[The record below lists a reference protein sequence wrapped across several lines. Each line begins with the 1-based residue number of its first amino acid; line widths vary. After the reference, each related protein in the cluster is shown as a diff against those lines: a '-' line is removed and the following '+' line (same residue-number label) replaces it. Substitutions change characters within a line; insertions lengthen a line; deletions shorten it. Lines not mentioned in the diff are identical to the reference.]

1 MVCFLFCAFSLA
13 NRVSSADNP
22 SASGAP
28 TAKVQRGHR
37 QTRSSTDANT
47 VVPVSSTNKKRKKTV
62 EPLGTQTKK
71 ARGSPRAASGV
82 VSRGGGATTPRN
94 RPSEGTRQTRYRA
107 VTINVD
113 EEEAP
118 LPRKRKSHNEE
129 DYSTAKE
136 VAEESASEN
145 SVDDPDIEI
154 EQERTEDQMAA
165 HLFEQE
171 RPQFT
176 VFNED
181 KEGQCIHSSSA
192 FASTP
197 PLTDF
202 NGTSEPADDGSTAD
216 LNDNMDNGAWEDKQ
230 NNVPAR
236 KISKKAAK
244 KLDYELPQVST
255 EALSTMQMVPSL
267 AMQPNSS
274 TTSAIVWK
282 DPTNIKATYQGRS
295 WEGKT
300 DLVMGHEICPLE
312 PEGLKHLALKKLV
325 KAADFFWVG
334 WPLTTYVSSRI
345 GNEHAKELKGP
356 GLNTVVVNAYGFTGL
371 SGPSATQRIILT
383 RHFMYG
389 LDSVGYGHLL
399 LYKTDLVS

>member
-1 MVCFLFCAFSLA
+1 MNVIH
-13 NRVSSADNP
+13 
-22 SASGAP
+22 
-28 TAKVQRGHR
+28 T
-37 QTRSSTDANT
+37 
-47 VVPVSSTNKKRKKTV
+47 
-62 EPLGTQTKK
+62 
-71 ARGSPRAASGV
+71 
-82 VSRGGGATTPRN
+82 
-94 RPSEGTRQTRYRA
+94 GTRQTRYRA

-181 KEGQCIHSSSA
+181 KEGQY
-192 FASTP
+192 
-197 PLTDF
+197 
-202 NGTSEPADDGSTAD
+202 DGSTAD

-295 WEGKT
+295 WVLSLTT
-300 DLVMGHEICPLE
+300 DVAHHLE
-312 PEGLKHLALKKLV
+312 AGDH
-325 KAADFFWVG
+325 DSYIR
-334 WPLTTYVSSRI
+334 PLTTYVSSRI